1 MSAKLLSILA
11 KVHRKRIFGNLEIIG
26 YTPSN
31 MAKLVLSDGTT
42 FEGKP
47 FGALTDAQGE
57 VVFNTGMVGY
67 PESLTD
73 PSYRG
78 QILLYTYPLVGNYG
92 VPDDS
97 RDEWKIKKFFE
108 SDEMQIRALLVS
120 EYCEEY
126 HHWNAKRSL
135 GDWMKK
141 YNVPGLSGI
150 DTRALTQKLR
160 EHGVMLGQIVQS
172 GHTPTQNIK
181 DPNEENLVAQV
192 SIKKP
197 IVYNEGRGKKRIIAI
212 DTGMKNNIIRSFL
225 NRDVTV
231 IRVPWNYNIWNGKY
245 NFDGVFIANGPGDPS
260 VLLPTHELL
269 RKALEKKIPTFG
281 ICLGI
286 QIMAIAAGA
295 KTYKL
300 KFGHRAQNQPV
311 TDLLSK
317 RCYLT
322 SQNHGFA
329 VNAKTLPKEWMV
341 WMLNTNDKTVEGI
354 RHKKLPFM
362 AVQFH
367 PEATPGPVDTAF
379 LFDEFVKM
387 L

>member
-1 MSAKLLSILA
+1 MARLILL
-11 KVHRKRIFGNLEIIG
+11 
-26 YTPSN
+26 
-31 MAKLVLSDGTT
+31 DGTI
-42 FEGKP
+42 FSGKP
-47 FGALTDAQGE
+47 FGAPHGGEGE

-78 QILLYTYPLVGNYG
+78 QILVLTYPLIGNYG
-92 VPDDS
+92 VPDN
-97 RDEWKIKKFFE
+97 KKDKWGIPLNFE
-108 SDEMQIRALLVS
+108 SGRIQISGLVVS
-120 EYCEEY
+120 EYCEDF
-126 HHWNAKRSL
+126 HHWAAKKSL
-135 GDWMKK
+135 GDWMKRQGI
-141 YNVPGLSGI
+141 PGITGI

-160 EHGVMLGQIVQS
+160 THGVILGQIVQD
-172 GHTPTQNIK
+172 GHMPQK
-181 DPNEENLVAQV
+181 EFYDPNAENLVAKV

-212 DTGMKNNIIRSFL
+212 DTGMKNNILRSL
-225 NRDVTV
+225 LARNLTV
-231 IRVPWNYNIWNGKY
+231 IRVPWNYDIWRAKY
-245 NFDGVFIANGPGDPS
+245 KFDGLFISNGPGDPI
-260 VLLPTHELL
+260 VL
-269 RKALEKKIPTFG
+269 KATAEVVKKTFEKQIPTFG

-311 TDLLSK
+311 IDLKTK

-329 VNAKTLPKEWMV
+329 VNAKSLPKDWKV
-341 WMLNTNDKTVEGI
+341 WMTNANDKTVEGI
-354 RHKKLPFM
+354 RHKRLPFM

-367 PEATPGPVDTAF
+367 PEATPGPTDTEF

>member
-1 MSAKLLSILA
+1 MARLILA
-11 KVHRKRIFGNLEIIG
+11 
-26 YTPSN
+26 
-31 MAKLVLSDGTT
+31 DGTSL
-42 FEGKP
+42 EGKP
-47 FGALTDAQGE
+47 FGAAVSTSGE

-73 PSYRG
+73 PSYKG
-78 QILLYTYPLVGNYG
+78 QILVLTYPLVGNYG
-92 VPDDS
+92 VPDES
-97 RDEWKIKKFFE
+97 RDEWKIKKHFE
-108 SDEMQIRALLVS
+108 SNEIQIRGLVVS
-120 EYCEEY
+120 EYCDEY
-126 HHWNAKRSL
+126 HHWNAKQSL
-135 GDWMKK
+135 GQWMKK
-141 YNVPGLSGI
+141 YKIPGITGV

-160 EHGVMLGQIVQS
+160 EHGVMLGQLVQDK
-172 GHTPTQNIK
+172 HQPAKKIA
-181 DPNEENLVAQV
+181 DPNLENLVAQV
-192 SIKKP
+192 SIKRP
-197 IVYNEGRGKKRIIAI
+197 VIYNGGTNQGAKASKRKKCIIAI
-212 DTGMKNNIIRSFL
+212 DTGMKNNIIRSFI
-225 NRDVTV
+225 NRGVTF
-231 IRVPWNYNIWNGKY
+231 IRVPWNYDIWNGEYK
-245 NFDGVFIANGPGDPS
+245 FDGVFIANGPGDPA
-260 VLLPTHELL
+260 VLKETHETV
-269 RKALEKKIPTFG
+269 RRAFDKKIPTFG

-300 KFGHRAQNQPV
+300 KYGHRAQNQPV
-311 TDLLSK
+311 IDRFTK

-329 VNAKTLPKEWMV
+329 VNYKTLPKDWVV
-341 WMLNTNDKTVEGI
+341 WMENANDHTIEGI

>member
-1 MSAKLLSILA
+1 
-11 KVHRKRIFGNLEIIG
+11 
-26 YTPSN
+26 
-31 MAKLVLSDGTT
+31 MARLILSDGSS

-47 FGALTDAQGE
+47 FGAKKDVQGE

-78 QILLYTYPLVGNYG
+78 QILVCTYPLIGNYG
-92 VPDDS
+92 VPDES
-97 RDEWKIKKFFE
+97 RDEWKIKKHFE
-108 SDEMQIRALLVS
+108 SNEIHIRGLIVS
-120 EYCEEY
+120 EYCEDY
-126 HHWNAKRSL
+126 NHFMAKQSL
-135 GDWMKK
+135 GEWMKK
-141 YNVPGLSGI
+141 NNIPGMQCV

-160 EHGVMLGQIVQS
+160 QHGVMLGQISQN
-172 GHTPTQNIK
+172 GKTPAKEIK
-181 DPNEENLVAQV
+181 DPNTENLVEQV
-192 SIKKP
+192 SIKRP
-197 IVYNEGRGKKRIIAI
+197 IVYNEGKGKKRVIAI
-212 DTGMKNNIIRSFL
+212 DTGMKNNILRSL
-225 NRDVTV
+225 LKRDVTV
-231 IRVPWNYNIWNGKY
+231 IRVPWNYNIWKSPY
-245 NFDGVFIANGPGDPS
+245 KFDGVFLSNGPGDPS
-260 VLLPTHELL
+260 VLKETHEIA
-269 RKALEKKIPTFG
+269 RQAFEKKIPTFG

-300 KFGHRAQNQPV
+300 KFGHRSQNQPAKDQQ
-311 TDLLSK
+311 TD

-329 VNAKTLPKEWMV
+329 VDAKTLPKDWKV
-341 WMLNTNDKTVEGI
+341 WMTNANDRTVEGI

-367 PEATPGPVDTAF
+367 PEATPGPIDTSY

>member
-1 MSAKLLSILA
+1 MARLILQ
-11 KVHRKRIFGNLEIIG
+11 
-26 YTPSN
+26 
-31 MAKLVLSDGTT
+31 DGSV

-47 FGALTDAQGE
+47 FGAVVDVQGE

-78 QILLYTYPLVGNYG
+78 QILICTYPLIGNYG
-92 VPDDS
+92 VPDES
-97 RDEWKIKKFFE
+97 RDAMKMKKHFE
-108 SDEMQIRALLVS
+108 SNEIQIRGLIVS
-120 EYCEEY
+120 EYSENF
-126 HHWNAKRSL
+126 HHWNAKSSL
-135 GDWMKK
+135 GDWLKK
-141 YNVPGLSGI
+141 YNIPGLTGV

-160 EHGVMLGQIVQS
+160 THGVMLGQIVQN
-172 GHTPTQNIK
+172 GHVPAKKIR

-192 SIKKP
+192 SLKKP
-197 IVYNEGRGKKRIIAI
+197 IVYEAGRRAKRIIAF
-212 DTGMKNNIIRSFL
+212 DTGMKNNIVRSFL
-225 NRDVTV
+225 ARGVTV
-231 IRVPWNYNIWNGKY
+231 IRVPWNYDIWRSKY
-245 NFDGVFIANGPGDPS
+245 RFDGIFISNGPGDPA
-260 VLLPTHELL
+260 VLTETHDII
-269 RKALEKKIPTFG
+269 RKAFEKKIPTFG

-311 TDLLSK
+311 MDLLTK

-329 VNAKTLPKEWMV
+329 VNGKTLPKDWAV
-341 WMLNTNDKTVEGI
+341 WMQNVNDKTVEGI

-367 PEATPGPVDTAF
+367 PEATPGPLDTGF
-379 LFDEFVKM
+379 LFDDFVKM

>member
-1 MSAKLLSILA
+1 MARLILA
-11 KVHRKRIFGNLEIIG
+11 
-26 YTPSN
+26 
-31 MAKLVLSDGTT
+31 DGTT
-42 FEGKP
+42 FQGTP
-47 FGALTDAQGE
+47 FGAPTDAQGE
-57 VVFNTGMVGY
+57 VVFNTGMMGY

-73 PSYRG
+73 PSYKG
-78 QILLYTYPLVGNYG
+78 QILVCTFPLIGNYG

-97 RDEWKIKKFFE
+97 RDEWKIKKHFE
-108 SDEMQIRALLVS
+108 SNEIQIRGLVVS
-120 EYCEEY
+120 EYSENY
-126 HHWNAKRSL
+126 HHWEATRSL
-135 GDWMKK
+135 GEWMKK
-141 YNVPGLSGI
+141 NNIPGITGV

-160 EHGVMLGQIVQS
+160 ETGVMLGQFVQEGRMPQKEIV
-172 GHTPTQNIK
+172 
-181 DPNEENLVAQV
+181 DPNGENLVAQV

-212 DTGMKNNIIRSFL
+212 DTGMKNNILRNLIA
-225 NRDVTV
+225 RDLTV
-231 IRVPWNYNIWNGKY
+231 IRVPWNYDFWNSKY
-245 NFDGVFIANGPGDPS
+245 KFDGLFISNGPGNPEA
-260 VLLPTHELL
+260 LKETHALVK
-269 RKALEKKIPTFG
+269 KALDKKLPTFG

-300 KFGHRAQNQPV
+300 KFGHRSQNQPV
-311 TDLLSK
+311 IDLTTK

-329 VNAKTLPKEWMV
+329 VNYKTLPKDWSV
-341 WMLNTNDKTVEGI
+341 WMENVNDHTVEGI

-367 PEATPGPVDTAF
+367 PEAMPGPTDTAF
-379 LFDEFVKM
+379 LFDDFVKM

>member
-1 MSAKLLSILA
+1 MARLILA
-11 KVHRKRIFGNLEIIG
+11 
-26 YTPSN
+26 
-31 MAKLVLSDGTT
+31 DGTT

-47 FGALTDAQGE
+47 FGANTDAQGE

-78 QILLYTYPLVGNYG
+78 QILVLTYPLVGNYG
-92 VPDDS
+92 IPDES
-97 RDEWKIKKFFE
+97 RDKWNIKWHFE
-108 SDEMQIRALLVS
+108 SNEIQIRGLVVS

-126 HHWNAKRSL
+126 HHWNAKQSL
-135 GDWMKK
+135 GKWMEK
-141 YNVPGLSGI
+141 YGIPGLTGV

-160 EHGVMLGQIVQS
+160 SHGVMLGQMIQN
-172 GHTPTQNIK
+172 GHRPAAEMR
-181 DPNEENLVAQV
+181 DPNTENLVAQV
-192 SIKKP
+192 SIKRP
-197 IVYNEGRGKKRIIAI
+197 IVYSPSRKASASKQKCIIAI
-212 DTGMKNNIIRSFL
+212 DTGMKNNILRSL
-225 NRDVTV
+225 LKRNVTV
-231 IRVPWNYNIWNGKY
+231 IRVPWNYDIWRSKFK
-245 NFDGVFIANGPGDPS
+245 FDGVFLSNGPGDPAT
-260 VLLPTHELL
+260 LKETHETV
-269 RKALEKKIPTFG
+269 RRALEKKIPTFG

-300 KFGHRAQNQPV
+300 KYGHRAQNQPV
-311 TDLLSK
+311 IDRTTK

-329 VNAKTLPKEWMV
+329 VNWRTLPREWNV
-341 WMLNTNDKTVEGI
+341 WMENANDRTVEGI

-367 PEATPGPVDTAF
+367 PEAAPGPVDTEF
-379 LFDEFVKM
+379 LFDEFLKLV
-387 L
+387 

>member
-1 MSAKLLSILA
+1 MARLIL
-11 KVHRKRIFGNLEIIG
+11 K
-26 YTPSN
+26 
-31 MAKLVLSDGTT
+31 DGTT
-42 FEGKP
+42 FEGKS
-47 FGALTDAQGE
+47 FGALTGAEGE

-73 PSYRG
+73 PSYKG
-78 QILLYTYPLVGNYG
+78 QILVFTYPLVGNYG

-97 RDEWKIKKFFE
+97 RDQWKIKKHFE
-108 SDEMQIRALLVS
+108 SNEIQVRGLIVS
-120 EYCEEY
+120 EYCDEY

-135 GDWMKK
+135 SKWMEQ
-141 YNVPGLSGI
+141 YNIPGLTGV

-160 EHGVMLGQIVQS
+160 EHGVMLGQIVQN
-172 GHTPTQNIK
+172 GKTPAKEIQ
-181 DPNEENLVAQV
+181 DPNEENLVEQV

-212 DTGMKNNIIRSFL
+212 DTGMKNNIVRSFL
-225 NRDVTV
+225 ERDVTF
-231 IRVPWNYNIWNGKY
+231 IRVPWNYDIWKSKFK
-245 NFDGVFIANGPGDPS
+245 FDGVFIANGPGNPAM
-260 VLLPTHELL
+260 LHATHEIVRQSL
-269 RKALEKKIPTFG
+269 AKKIPTFG

-295 KTYKL
+295 KTFKL
-300 KFGHRAQNQPV
+300 KYGHRAQNQPV
-311 TDLLSK
+311 IDVQTK

-329 VNAKTLPKEWMV
+329 VKANTLPKGWVV
-341 WMLNTNDKTVEGI
+341 WMENLNDGTVEGI

-367 PEATPGPVDTAF
+367 PEATPGPADTGF
-379 LFDEFVKM
+379 LFDEFIKM

>member
-1 MSAKLLSILA
+1 
-11 KVHRKRIFGNLEIIG
+11 
-26 YTPSN
+26 
-31 MAKLVLSDGTT
+31 MARLILSDGTT
-42 FEGKP
+42 FEGTP
-47 FGALTDAQGE
+47 FGSLTDTQGE

-73 PSYRG
+73 PSYKG
-78 QILLYTYPLVGNYG
+78 QILVLTYPLVGNYG

-97 RDEWKIKKFFE
+97 RDKWNIKRHFE
-108 SDEMQIRALLVS
+108 SNEIQIQGLIVS
-120 EYCEEY
+120 EYCDEY

-135 GDWMKK
+135 GQWMKK
-141 YNVPGLSGI
+141 YRVPGLSGI

-160 EHGVMLGQIVQS
+160 EHGVMLGQMAQN
-172 GHTPTQNIK
+172 GHKPLAAIR
-181 DPNEENLVAQV
+181 DPNTENLAAKV
-192 SIKKP
+192 SIKRP

-225 NRDVTV
+225 RRNVTF
-231 IRVPWNYNIWNGKY
+231 IRVPWNYDIWRSKFK
-245 NFDGVFIANGPGDPS
+245 FDGVFIANGPGDPAI
-260 VLLPTHELL
+260 LRETHAVI

-300 KFGHRAQNQPV
+300 KYGHRAQNQPV
-311 TDLLSK
+311 IDRFTK

-329 VNAKTLPKEWMV
+329 VNWKTLPADWTV
-341 WMLNTNDKTVEGI
+341 WMENANDHTVEGI

-367 PEATPGPVDTAF
+367 PEAAPGPVDTEF
-379 LFDEFVKM
+379 LFDEFIKM

>member
-1 MSAKLLSILA
+1 MSRLLLA
-11 KVHRKRIFGNLEIIG
+11 
-26 YTPSN
+26 
-31 MAKLVLSDGTT
+31 DGTS

-47 FGALTDAQGE
+47 FGANVDTQGE
-57 VVFNTGMVGY
+57 VVFSTGMVGY

-73 PSYRG
+73 PSYKG
-78 QILLYTYPLVGNYG
+78 QILVLTCPMIGNYG

-97 RDEWKIKKFFE
+97 KDKWGIKKFFE
-108 SDEMQIRALLVS
+108 SGDIQIRGLIVS
-120 EYCEEY
+120 EYCEEH

-141 YNVPGLSGI
+141 YGIPGFSGI

-160 EHGVMLGQIVQS
+160 EHGVMLGQMVQD
-172 GHTPTQNIK
+172 GHTPASEIS
-181 DPNEENLVAQV
+181 DPNAENLVAQV

-197 IVYNEGRGKKRIIAI
+197 IVYNAGRGKKRIIGF
-212 DTGMKNNIIRSFL
+212 DTGIKNNIIRSFL
-225 NRDVTV
+225 ERDTTF
-231 IRVPWNYNIWNGKY
+231 IRVPWNYDIWKSKY
-245 NFDGVFIANGPGDPS
+245 EFDGIFISNGPGDPAT
-260 VLLPTHELL
+260 LKETHAIV
-269 RKALEKKIPTFG
+269 RQALEKKNPVFG

-300 KFGHRAQNQPV
+300 KYGHRAQNQPV
-311 TDLLSK
+311 MDLK
-317 RCYLT
+317 NKKCYLT

-329 VNAKTLPKEWMV
+329 VNEKTLPAGWEV
-341 WMLNTNDKTVEGI
+341 WMKNINDNTVEGI

-367 PEATPGPVDTAF
+367 PEATPGPVDTGF
-379 LFDEFVKM
+379 LFDEFIKM

>member
-1 MSAKLLSILA
+1 
-11 KVHRKRIFGNLEIIG
+11 
-26 YTPSN
+26 
-31 MAKLVLSDGTT
+31 MARLILSDGTT
-42 FEGKP
+42 FEGTP
-47 FGALTDAQGE
+47 FGSLTDTQGE

-73 PSYRG
+73 PSYKG
-78 QILLYTYPLVGNYG
+78 QILVLTYPLVGNYG

-97 RDEWKIKKFFE
+97 RDKWNIKRNFE
-108 SDEMQIRALLVS
+108 SNEIQIQGLIVS
-120 EYCEEY
+120 EYCDEY

-135 GDWMKK
+135 GQWMKK
-141 YNVPGLSGI
+141 YRVPGLSGI

-160 EHGVMLGQIVQS
+160 EHGVMLGQMAQD
-172 GHTPTQNIK
+172 GHKPATEIR
-181 DPNEENLVAQV
+181 DPNTENLAAKV
-192 SIKKP
+192 SIKRP

-225 NRDVTV
+225 RRNITF
-231 IRVPWNYNIWNGKY
+231 IRVPWNYDIWQSKFK
-245 NFDGVFIANGPGDPS
+245 FDGVFIANGPGDPAI
-260 VLLPTHELL
+260 LKDTHEIVK
-269 RKALEKKIPTFG
+269 KALERQIPTFG

-300 KFGHRAQNQPV
+300 KYGHRAQNQPV
-311 TDLLSK
+311 IDRFTK

-329 VNAKTLPKEWMV
+329 VNWKTLPRDWTV
-341 WMLNTNDKTVEGI
+341 WMENANDHTIEGI

-367 PEATPGPVDTAF
+367 PEATPGPVDTEF
-379 LFDEFVKM
+379 LFDEFIKM

>member
-1 MSAKLLSILA
+1 
-11 KVHRKRIFGNLEIIG
+11 
-26 YTPSN
+26 
-31 MAKLVLSDGTT
+31 MAKLILSDGTA

-47 FGALTDAQGE
+47 FGALVDTQGE

-78 QILLYTYPLVGNYG
+78 QILVLTYPMIGNYG

-97 RDEWKIKKFFE
+97 KDAWGIKKFFE
-108 SDEMQIRALLVS
+108 SGEIQIRALVVS
-120 EYCEEY
+120 EYCDEY
-126 HHWNAKRSL
+126 HHWNAKKSL
-135 GDWMKK
+135 GQWMKK
-141 YNVPGLSGI
+141 YNIPGLTGI

-160 EHGVMLGQIVQS
+160 EHGVMLGQMIQD
-172 GHTPTQNIK
+172 GHKPYEKIR
-181 DPNEENLVAQV
+181 DPNLENLVAQV
-192 SIKKP
+192 SIKRP
-197 IVYNEGRGKKRIIAI
+197 VVYNEGRGKKRVIAI
-212 DTGMKNNIIRSFL
+212 DTGMKNNILRSL
-225 NRDVTV
+225 LERGVTV
-231 IRVPWNYNIWNGKY
+231 IKVPWNYDFLKSKY
-245 NFDGVFIANGPGDPS
+245 KFDGLFLANGPGDPAT
-260 VLLPTHELL
+260 LKETHEIV
-269 RKALEKKIPTFG
+269 RKAFEKKIPTFG
-281 ICLGI
+281 ICLGN

-300 KFGHRAQNQPV
+300 KYGHRAQNQPV
-311 TDLLSK
+311 IDRFTK

-329 VNAKTLPKEWMV
+329 VNAKTLPKDWVV
-341 WMLNTNDKTVEGI
+341 WMENANDHTVEGI
-354 RHKKLPFM
+354 KHKKLPFM
-362 AVQFH
+362 SVQFH